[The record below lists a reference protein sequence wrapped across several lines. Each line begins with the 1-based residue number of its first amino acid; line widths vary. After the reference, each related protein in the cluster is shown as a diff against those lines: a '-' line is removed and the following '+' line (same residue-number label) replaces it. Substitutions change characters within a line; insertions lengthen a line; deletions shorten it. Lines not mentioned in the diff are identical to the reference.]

1 MSSKKSI
8 CVPFVRTLALL
19 LVILLSGSTL
29 FGQTRTVTGQVIDQ
43 ATGEPI
49 IGANVIIKGT
59 TTGTITDID
68 GNFSLSGV
76 SDKSVLHISYVG
88 YTAEDVAVKGNN
100 KLNIVIREDND
111 LLDEVV
117 VVGYGVQKKRDLTG
131 AISSVKADEIKVAPV
146 MNAME
151 GLQGKIA
158 GLDITRESG
167 AAGSSP
173 TLLLRGNRSL
183 DGSNSP
189 LFVIDGVSGGSIA
202 NINPNDIES
211 IEVLK
216 DASSTAIYGSA
227 GANGVIIVTT
237 KQGSK
242 GKVSVDFNAYMGIN
256 CMPAYPETYTGED
269 WVNYMATGYEGY
281 FGKSVWS
288 TYPDRTEALSQL
300 FNEFGISQ
308 AGVDCYNQGKFIN
321 WKDEILKTGVQQ
333 NYSLSVRGGN
343 DKTQSYASF
352 GYQDEEGMYRNDN
365 YKQLTF
371 RAGTNFE
378 VNKYITIG
386 FQSTLSYKDRNKR
399 NSRLSKSLN
408 EVPLGEVYEADGSL
422 KWYPTG
428 SSDDYVNI
436 MADDIAGQ
444 YENTQRSTSINI
456 TPFVEI
462 RPLKGLSFKTLV
474 NTSISTS
481 RNGSF
486 DGLYTY
492 YKLTGSSS
500 DVGIRT
506 ASIQHNDGWGIQW
519 QNILN
524 YNFKIGKAH
533 DITATGIIEYNRSHS
548 EYEYAYNRGFDYD
561 SYTFYNLGAG
571 LQPSVSS
578 SYTLS
583 KMLSYAARINYSLL
597 GRYLFSATMRWDG
610 ASQLYD
616 QWDSFPSA
624 SLGWRISD
632 EPWMDSTHDW
642 LDNLKLRAGYGVTGN
657 SNIPAYSSK
666 TLVESSANYL
676 NLGGGQVQS
685 YILTQAV
692 ANYGLGWEKSY
703 NFNLGLDFS
712 IFKGRLDASIDYY
725 NTDTK
730 GVLYKRQLPTAYG
743 LYNAKSPYT
752 MMSNVAR
759 IKNNGI
765 EISLNTRNIVTR
777 DFTWTSTITFAK
789 NNEKLTSID
798 LGNGTSVDELI
809 SLGLFLDNPVY
820 TYYNYKKNGIWQLG
834 QEDMAACFGLEP
846 GQVNIAA
853 DGSLK
858 WDPDYNY
865 TGYIR
870 DRINSSSYTTV
881 ERHGAYY
888 TEDENGNRT
897 YYRQGTPQYE
907 ADGSVTIVDEN
918 LYSIGAKDKKIL
930 GHKTPDF
937 TIGFTN
943 NFKYKWFDLS
953 VMTVMRWGQMVN
965 GDLLGYANE
974 VNQPV
979 DFDYWTPSN
988 ATNAFPLAKLG
999 VSNEAKTALTY
1010 VDGSFVKI
1018 KNITLG
1024 YTVPA
1029 KLLRKAH
1036 MSQLR
1041 LYATCQNP
1049 FIFCKDDMLKG
1060 LDPENTSS
1068 SFPLYKTFVFGINAS
1083 F

>member
-1 MSSKKSI
+1 MLNHQRI
-8 CVPFVRTLALL
+8 CMPFVRIFALL
-19 LVILLSGSTL
+19 LTMLLSSSIM

-43 ATGEPI
+43 ATGEPV
-49 IGANVIIKGT
+49 IGANVLIKGT

-76 SDKSVLHISYVG
+76 TDKSVLHVSYVG
-88 YTAEDVAVKGNN
+88 YTAEDVPVKGNTN
-100 KLNIVIREDND
+100 LNIVIHEDND

-131 AISSVKADEIKVAPV
+131 AISSVKADDIKVAPV

-167 AAGSSP
+167 AAGTSP

-202 NINPNDIES
+202 NLNPNDIES

-237 KQGSK
+237 KQGTR
-242 GKVSVDFNAYMGIN
+242 GKVTVDFNSYMGLN

-269 WVNYMATGYEGY
+269 WINYMATGYEVYYGN
-281 FGKSVWS
+281 SVWNE
-288 TYPDRTEALSQL
+288 YPNRSDALARL
-300 FNEFGISQ
+300 FNEYKISND
-308 AGVDCYNQGKFIN
+308 GLDCYNQGKFIN

-352 GYQDEEGMYRNDN
+352 GWQNEEGMYRNDN

-371 RAGTNFE
+371 RAGTTFE
-378 VNKYITIG
+378 ANRYISIG
-386 FQSTLSYKDRNKR
+386 FQSSLSYKDRNKR
-399 NSRLSKSLN
+399 NSRLSKTLN
-408 EVPLGEVYEADGSL
+408 EMPLGEVYEADGSL
-422 KWYPTG
+422 KRYPTG
-428 SSDDYVNI
+428 SSDDYTNI
-436 MADDIAGQ
+436 MADDIPGQ
-444 YENTQRSTSINI
+444 YKNTSRSTSINI

-474 NTSISTS
+474 NTSVSTS
-481 RNGSF
+481 RSGSF
-486 DGLYTY
+486 EGLYTY
-492 YKLTGSSS
+492 YKLTGSSQ

-506 ASIQHNDGWGIQW
+506 ASITHNDSWGIQW

-524 YNFKIGKAH
+524 YNIKIGKAH
-533 DITATGIIEYNRSHS
+533 DITATGIIEYNRSHG
-548 EYEYAYNRGFDYD
+548 EYAYAYNRGFDYD
-561 SYTFYNLGAG
+561 SYTFYNLGGG
-571 LQPSVSS
+571 LQPKVDSEYSQ
-578 SYTLS
+578 T
-583 KMLSYAARINYSLL
+583 KMLSYAARLNYSLL

-610 ASQLYD
+610 ASQLYN

-624 SLGWRISD
+624 SFGWRISD
-632 EPWMDSTHDW
+632 EPWMEGTNDW
-642 LDNLKLRAGYGVTGN
+642 LDNLKLRVGYGVTGN
-657 SNIPAYSSK
+657 SNIAPYSSK
-666 TLVESSANYL
+666 TLVETSANQL

-692 ANYGLGWEKSY
+692 ANYNLGWEKSY
-703 NFNLGLDFS
+703 NINVGLDFS

-730 GVLYKRQLPTAYG
+730 DVLYKRQLPTSYG

-759 IKNNGI
+759 IKNDGI
-765 EISLNTRNIVTR
+765 EVSLNTRNIVTR
-777 DFTWTSTITFAK
+777 DFVWSSTVTFAK
-789 NNEKLTSID
+789 NNERLTSID
-798 LGNGTSVDELI
+798 LGNNTTVDELI

-820 TYYNYKKNGIWQLG
+820 TYYNYKKNGIWQNG
-834 QEDMAACFGLEP
+834 QEDQAACFGLQP
-846 GQVNIAA
+846 GQVIIAT
-853 DGSLK
+853 DESLK
-858 WDPDYNY
+858 WDPNYQY
-865 TGYIR
+865 TGYVR
-870 DRINSSSYTTV
+870 DRITNAATPV

-888 TEDENGNRT
+888 IDNEDGTRT
-897 YYRQGTPQYE
+897 YYRQGTPQTE
-907 ADGSVTIVDEN
+907 PDGSVTIVDEN
-918 LYSIGAKDKKIL
+918 FYPIGAEDKKIL
-930 GHKTPDF
+930 GHKQPDF
-937 TIGFTN
+937 TIGWTN
-943 NFKYKWFDLS
+943 NFTYRWFDLS
-953 VMTVMRWGQMVN
+953 IMTVMRWGQMVN
-965 GDLLGYANE
+965 GDLLGY
-974 VNQPV
+974 VGDKNQPV
-979 DFDYWTPSN
+979 DFDYWTPN
-988 ATNAFPLAKLG
+988 NPTNAFPLAKLG
-999 VSNEAKTALTY
+999 VSNEAKTALLY
-1010 VDGSFVKI
+1010 VDGSFIKI

-1024 YTVPA
+1024 YRVPQ

-1041 LYATCQNP
+1041 FYGTVQNP

-1068 SFPLYKTFVFGINAS
+1068 DFPLYKTFVFGINAS

>member
-1 MSSKKSI
+1 MFNNQRI
-8 CVPFVRTLALL
+8 CMPFVRILA
-19 LVILLSGSTL
+19 ILFTIMWSGSML

-43 ATGEPI
+43 ATGEPV
-49 IGANVIIKGT
+49 IGANVLVKGT
-59 TTGTITDID
+59 TTGTITDLD
-68 GNFSLSGV
+68 GNFSISGV
-76 SDKSVLHISYVG
+76 TDKSVLHVSFVG
-88 YTAEDVAVKGNN
+88 YTAEDVPVKGNT

-111 LLDEVV
+111 LLEEVV

-167 AAGSSP
+167 QAGQSP

-183 DGSNSP
+183 DGSNAP

-202 NINPNDIES
+202 NLNPNDIES

-237 KQGSK
+237 KQGTK
-242 GKVSVDFNAYMGIN
+242 GKVSVDFNAYMGLN
-256 CMPAYPETYTGED
+256 CLPAYPETYTGED
-269 WVNYMATGYEGY
+269 WINYMATGYEGY
-281 FGKSVWS
+281 FGKSVWNEYS
-288 TYPDRTEALSQL
+288 NRTDAMNRL

-308 AGVDCYNQGKFIN
+308 AGIDCYNQGKFIN

-352 GYQDEEGMYRNDN
+352 GWQNEEGMYRNDN
-365 YKQLTF
+365 FKQLTF
-371 RAGTNFE
+371 RAGTTFE
-378 VNKYITIG
+378 ANRYITIG
-386 FQSTLSYKDRNKR
+386 FQSSLSYTDRNRR
-399 NSRLSKSLN
+399 NSRLSKTLN
-408 EVPLGEVYEADGSL
+408 EMPLGEVYEADGSL

-436 MADDIAGQ
+436 MADDIPGQ
-444 YENTQRSTSINI
+444 FVNTSRATRINV

-462 RPLKGLSFKTLV
+462 RPVKGLSFKSLV
-474 NTSISTS
+474 NTSVSTS
-481 RNGSF
+481 RAGNF

-500 DVGIRT
+500 DVGIRS
-506 ASIQHNDGWGIQW
+506 ASISHNDGWGLQW

-524 YNFKIGKAH
+524 YNIKIGNAH

-548 EYEYAYNRGFDYD
+548 EYAYAYNRGFDYD
-561 SYTFYNLGAG
+561 SYTFYNLGGG

-578 SYTLS
+578 SYTLT

-610 ASQLYD
+610 ASQLYN

-624 SLGWRISD
+624 SIGWRISD
-632 EPWMDSTHDW
+632 EPWMEPTADW

-657 SNIPAYSSK
+657 SNIAAYSSK
-666 TLVESSANYL
+666 TLVETSANSL

-692 ANYGLGWEKSY
+692 ANYDLGWEKSY
-703 NFNLGLDFS
+703 NFNIGLDFS

-725 NTDTK
+725 STDTK
-730 GVLYKRQLPTAYG
+730 DVLYKRQLPTAYG
-743 LYNAKSPYT
+743 LYNAKNPYT

-759 IKNNGI
+759 IKNDGI
-765 EISLNTRNIVTR
+765 EISLNSRNIVTR
-777 DFTWTSTITFAK
+777 DFVWSSTVTFAK
-789 NNEKLTSID
+789 NNERLTSID
-798 LGNGTSVDELI
+798 LGNNTTVDELI
-809 SLGLFLDNPVY
+809 SLGLFIDNPVN
-820 TYYNYKKNGIWQLG
+820 TYYNYKKNGIWQNG
-834 QEDMAACFGLEP
+834 QEDQAACFGLVP

-853 DGSLK
+853 DESLK
-858 WDPDYNY
+858 WDPNYKY
-865 TGYIR
+865 TGYVR
-870 DRINSSSYTTV
+870 DRITSEYTAV

-888 TEDENGNRT
+888 IENADGTRT
-897 YYRQGTPQYE
+897 YYRQGTPQLE
-907 ADGSVTIVDEN
+907 ADGSTTIVDEN
-918 LYSIGAKDKKIL
+918 IYSLGAKDRRIL

-937 TIGFTN
+937 TIGWTN

-953 VMTVMRWGQMVN
+953 IMTVMRWGQMVN
-965 GDLLGYANE
+965 GDLLGYSDAK
-974 VNQPV
+974 NQPV

-988 ATNAFPLAKLG
+988 PTNAFPLAKLG

-1010 VDGSFVKI
+1010 VDGSFIKI

-1024 YTVPA
+1024 YSVPV

-1041 LYATCQNP
+1041 IYGTVQNP

>member
-1 MSSKKSI
+1 M
-8 CVPFVRTLALL
+8 
-19 LVILLSGSTL
+19 

-43 ATGEPI
+43 ATGEPV
-49 IGANVIIKGT
+49 IGANVLIKGT

-76 SDKSVLHISYVG
+76 TDKSVLHVSYVG
-88 YTAEDVAVKGNN
+88 YTAEDVPVKGNTN
-100 KLNIVIREDND
+100 LNIVIHEDND

-131 AISSVKADEIKVAPV
+131 AISSVKADDIKVAPV

-167 AAGSSP
+167 AAGTSP

-202 NINPNDIES
+202 NLNPNDIES

-237 KQGSK
+237 KQGTR
-242 GKVSVDFNAYMGIN
+242 GKVTVDFNSYMGLN

-269 WVNYMATGYEGY
+269 WINYMATGYEVYYGN
-281 FGKSVWS
+281 SVWNE
-288 TYPDRTEALSQL
+288 YPNRSDALARL
-300 FNEFGISQ
+300 FNEYKISND
-308 AGVDCYNQGKFIN
+308 GLDCYNQGKFIN

-352 GYQDEEGMYRNDN
+352 GWQNEEGMYRNDN

-371 RAGTNFE
+371 RAGTTFE
-378 VNKYITIG
+378 ANRYISIG
-386 FQSTLSYKDRNKR
+386 FQSSLSYKDRNKR
-399 NSRLSKSLN
+399 NSRLSKTLN
-408 EVPLGEVYEADGSL
+408 EMPLGEVYEADGSL
-422 KWYPTG
+422 KRYPTG
-428 SSDDYVNI
+428 SSDDYTNI
-436 MADDIAGQ
+436 MADDIPGQ
-444 YENTQRSTSINI
+444 YKNTSRSTSINI

-474 NTSISTS
+474 NTSVSTS
-481 RNGSF
+481 RSGSF
-486 DGLYTY
+486 EGLYTY
-492 YKLTGSSS
+492 YKLTGSSQ

-506 ASIQHNDGWGIQW
+506 ASITHNDSWGIQW

-524 YNFKIGKAH
+524 YNIKIGKAH
-533 DITATGIIEYNRSHS
+533 DITATGIIEYNRSHG
-548 EYEYAYNRGFDYD
+548 EYAYAYNRGFDYD
-561 SYTFYNLGAG
+561 SYTFYNLGGG
-571 LQPSVSS
+571 LQPKVDSEYSQ
-578 SYTLS
+578 T
-583 KMLSYAARINYSLL
+583 KMLSYAARLNYSLL

-610 ASQLYD
+610 ASQLYN

-624 SLGWRISD
+624 SFGWRISD
-632 EPWMDSTHDW
+632 EPWMEGTNDW
-642 LDNLKLRAGYGVTGN
+642 LDNLKLRVGYGVTGN
-657 SNIPAYSSK
+657 SNIAPYSSK
-666 TLVESSANYL
+666 TLVETSANQL

-692 ANYGLGWEKSY
+692 ANYNLGWEKSY
-703 NFNLGLDFS
+703 NINVGLDFS

-730 GVLYKRQLPTAYG
+730 DVLYKRQLPTSYG

-759 IKNNGI
+759 IKNDGI
-765 EISLNTRNIVTR
+765 EVSLNTRNIVTR
-777 DFTWTSTITFAK
+777 DFVWSSTVTFAK
-789 NNEKLTSID
+789 NNERLTSID
-798 LGNGTSVDELI
+798 LGNNTTVDELI

-820 TYYNYKKNGIWQLG
+820 TYYNYKKNGIWQNG
-834 QEDMAACFGLEP
+834 QEDQAACFGLQP
-846 GQVNIAA
+846 GQVIIAT
-853 DGSLK
+853 DESLK
-858 WDPDYNY
+858 WDPNYQY
-865 TGYIR
+865 TGYVR
-870 DRINSSSYTTV
+870 DRITNAATPV

-888 TEDENGNRT
+888 IDNEDGTRT
-897 YYRQGTPQYE
+897 YYRQGTPQTE
-907 ADGSVTIVDEN
+907 PDGSVTIVDEN
-918 LYSIGAKDKKIL
+918 FYPIGAEDKKIL
-930 GHKTPDF
+930 GHKQPDF
-937 TIGFTN
+937 TIGWTN
-943 NFKYKWFDLS
+943 NFTYRWFDLS
-953 VMTVMRWGQMVN
+953 IMTVMRWGQMVN
-965 GDLLGYANE
+965 GDLLGY
-974 VNQPV
+974 VGDKNQPV
-979 DFDYWTPSN
+979 DFDYWTPN
-988 ATNAFPLAKLG
+988 NPTNAFPLAKLG
-999 VSNEAKTALTY
+999 VSNEAKTALLY
-1010 VDGSFVKI
+1010 VDGSFIKI

-1024 YTVPA
+1024 YRVPQ

-1041 LYATCQNP
+1041 FYGTVQNP

-1068 SFPLYKTFVFGINAS
+1068 DFPLYKTFVFGINAS

>member
-1 MSSKKSI
+1 MFNNQRI
-8 CVPFVRTLALL
+8 CMPFVRILAMLFT
-19 LVILLSGSTL
+19 IMWSGSML

-43 ATGEPI
+43 ATGEPV
-49 IGANVIIKGT
+49 IGANVLVKGT
-59 TTGTITDID
+59 TTGTITDLD
-68 GNFSLSGV
+68 GNFSISGV
-76 SDKSVLHISYVG
+76 TDKSVLHVSFVG
-88 YTAEDVAVKGNN
+88 YTAEDVPVKGNTR
-100 KLNIVIREDND
+100 LNIVIREDND
-111 LLDEVV
+111 LLEEVV

-167 AAGSSP
+167 QAGQSP

-183 DGSNSP
+183 DGSNAP

-202 NINPNDIES
+202 NLNPNDIES

-237 KQGSK
+237 KQGTK
-242 GKVSVDFNAYMGIN
+242 GKVSVDFNAYMGLN
-256 CMPAYPETYTGED
+256 CLPAYPETLMGED
-269 WVNYMATGYEGY
+269 WINYMATGYDVY
-281 FGKSVWS
+281 YGKSVWNE
-288 TYPDRTEALSQL
+288 YPNRDDAIARL
-300 FNEFGISQ
+300 FDEYRISQ
-308 AGVDCYNQGKFIN
+308 QGLDCYRQGKFIN

-352 GYQDEEGMYRNDN
+352 GWQNEEGMYRNDN
-365 YKQLTF
+365 FKQLTF
-371 RAGTNFE
+371 RAGTTFE
-378 VNKYITIG
+378 ANRYITIG
-386 FQSTLSYKDRNKR
+386 FQSSLSYSDRNRR
-399 NSRLSKSLN
+399 NSRLSKILN
-408 EVPLGEVYEADGSL
+408 EMPIGEVYEADGSL
-422 KWYPTG
+422 KQYPTG
-428 SSDDYVNI
+428 SSDDYTNI
-436 MADDIAGQ
+436 MADDIPGQ
-444 YENTQRSTSINI
+444 FVNTSRATRINVA
-456 TPFVEI
+456 PFVEI
-462 RPLKGLSFKTLV
+462 RPLKGLSFKSLF
-474 NTSISTS
+474 NTSVSTS
-481 RNGSF
+481 RAGNF
-486 DGLYTY
+486 DGLNTY
-492 YKLTGSSS
+492 YKLTGSSA
-500 DVGIRT
+500 DKGTRT
-506 ASIQHNDGWGIQW
+506 ASITHNDGWGLQW

-533 DITATGIIEYNRSHS
+533 DITATGIIEYSRSHS
-548 EYEYAYNRGFDYD
+548 ESAYAYNRGFDYD
-561 SYTFYNLGAG
+561 SYTFYNLNAG

-578 SYTLS
+578 GYTLT

-610 ASQLYD
+610 ASQLYK

-624 SLGWRISD
+624 SIGWRISD
-632 EPWMDSTHDW
+632 EPWMEPTAGW

-666 TLVESSANYL
+666 TLVETSSNLL

-692 ANYGLGWEKSY
+692 ANYDLGWEKSY

-725 NTDTK
+725 STDTK
-730 GVLYKRQLPTAYG
+730 DVLYKRQLPTAYG
-743 LYNAKSPYT
+743 LFNAKNPYT

-759 IKNNGI
+759 IKNDGI
-765 EISLNTRNIVTR
+765 EISLNSRNIVTR
-777 DFTWTSTITFAK
+777 DFVWSSTITFAK
-789 NNEKLTSID
+789 NIERLKSID
-798 LGNGTSVDELI
+798 LGNNTTVDELI
-809 SLGLFLDNPVY
+809 SLGLFIDNPVN
-820 TYYNYKKNGIWQLG
+820 TYYNYKKEGIWQLG
-834 QEDMAACFGLEP
+834 QEDQAACFGLVP
-846 GQVNIAA
+846 GQVKMA
-853 DGSLK
+853 DGSGLK
-858 WDPDYNY
+858 WDPAYQY
-865 TGYIR
+865 TGYTR
-870 DRINSSSYTTV
+870 DRITNEYSPV

-888 TEDENGNRT
+888 TEDVNGNRT
-897 YYRQGTPQYE
+897 YYRQGTPE
-907 ADGSVTIVDEN
+907 TAADGNVTIVDEN
-918 LYSIGAKDKKIL
+918 IYTYGANDKMIL

-937 TIGFTN
+937 TIGWTN
-943 NFKYKWFDLS
+943 NFTYRGFDLS

-965 GDLLGYANE
+965 GDLLGYVGEKNLPA
-974 VNQPV
+974 

-988 ATNAFPLAKLG
+988 PTNAFPLAKLS
-999 VSNEAKTALTY
+999 VSNEAKAALLY
-1010 VDGSFVKI
+1010 VDGSFIKI

-1024 YTVPA
+1024 YSVPV

-1041 LYATCQNP
+1041 IYGTVQNP
-1049 FIFCKDDMLKG
+1049 FIFCKDVMLKG

-1068 SFPLYKTFVFGINAS
+1068 DFPLYKTFVFGINAS

>member
-1 MSSKKSI
+1 MLNHQRI
-8 CVPFVRTLALL
+8 CMPFVRIFALL
-19 LVILLSGSTL
+19 LTMLLSSSIM

-43 ATGEPI
+43 ATGEPV
-49 IGANVIIKGT
+49 IGANVLIKGT

-76 SDKSVLHISYVG
+76 TDKSVLHVSYVG
-88 YTAEDVAVKGNN
+88 YTAEDVPVKGNSN
-100 KLNIVIREDND
+100 LNIVIHEDND

-117 VVGYGVQKKRDLTG
+117 VVGYGVQKKLDLTG
-131 AISSVKADEIKVAPV
+131 AISSVKADDIKVAPV

-167 AAGSSP
+167 AAGTSP

-202 NINPNDIES
+202 NLNPNDIES

-237 KQGSK
+237 KQGTR
-242 GKVSVDFNAYMGIN
+242 GKVTVDFNSYMGLN

-269 WVNYMATGYEGY
+269 WINYMATGYEVYYGN
-281 FGKSVWS
+281 SVWNE
-288 TYPDRTEALSQL
+288 YPNRSDALARL
-300 FNEFGISQ
+300 FNEYKISND
-308 AGVDCYNQGKFIN
+308 GLDCYNQGKFIN

-352 GYQDEEGMYRNDN
+352 GWQNEEGMYRNDN

-371 RAGTNFE
+371 RAGTTFE
-378 VNKYITIG
+378 ANRYISIG
-386 FQSTLSYKDRNKR
+386 FQSSLSYKDRNKR
-399 NSRLSKSLN
+399 NSRLSKTLN
-408 EVPLGEVYEADGSL
+408 EMPLGEVYEADGSL
-422 KWYPTG
+422 KRYPTG
-428 SSDDYVNI
+428 SSDDYTNI
-436 MADDIAGQ
+436 MADDIPGQ
-444 YENTQRSTSINI
+444 YKNTSRSTSINI

-474 NTSISTS
+474 NTSVSTS
-481 RNGSF
+481 RSGSF
-486 DGLYTY
+486 EGLYTY
-492 YKLTGSSS
+492 YKLTGSSQ

-506 ASIQHNDGWGIQW
+506 ASITHNDSWGIQW

-524 YNFKIGKAH
+524 YNIKIGKAH
-533 DITATGIIEYNRSHS
+533 DITATGIIEYNRSHG
-548 EYEYAYNRGFDYD
+548 EYAYAYNRGFDYD
-561 SYTFYNLGAG
+561 SYTFYNLGGG
-571 LQPSVSS
+571 LQPKVDSEYSQ
-578 SYTLS
+578 T
-583 KMLSYAARINYSLL
+583 KMLSYAARLNYSLL

-610 ASQLYD
+610 ASQLYN

-624 SLGWRISD
+624 SFGWRISD
-632 EPWMDSTHDW
+632 EPWMEGTNDW
-642 LDNLKLRAGYGVTGN
+642 LDNLKLRVGYGVTGN
-657 SNIPAYSSK
+657 SNIAPYSSK
-666 TLVESSANYL
+666 TLVETSANQL

-692 ANYGLGWEKSY
+692 ANYNLGWEKSY
-703 NFNLGLDFS
+703 NINVGLDFS

-730 GVLYKRQLPTAYG
+730 DVLYKRQLPTSYG

-759 IKNNGI
+759 IKNDGI
-765 EISLNTRNIVTR
+765 EVSLNTRNIVTR
-777 DFTWTSTITFAK
+777 DFVWSSTVTFAK
-789 NNEKLTSID
+789 NNERLTSID
-798 LGNGTSVDELI
+798 LGNNTTVDELI

-820 TYYNYKKNGIWQLG
+820 TYYNYKKNGIWQNG
-834 QEDMAACFGLEP
+834 QEDQAACFGLQP
-846 GQVNIAA
+846 GQVIIAT
-853 DGSLK
+853 DESLK
-858 WDPDYNY
+858 WDPNYQY
-865 TGYIR
+865 TGYVR
-870 DRINSSSYTTV
+870 DRITNAATPV

-888 TEDENGNRT
+888 IDNEDGTRT
-897 YYRQGTPQYE
+897 YYRQGTPQTE
-907 ADGSVTIVDEN
+907 PDGSVTIVDEN
-918 LYSIGAKDKKIL
+918 FYPIGAEDKKIL
-930 GHKTPDF
+930 GHKQPDF
-937 TIGFTN
+937 TIGWTN
-943 NFKYKWFDLS
+943 NFTYRWFDLS
-953 VMTVMRWGQMVN
+953 IMTVMRWGQMVN
-965 GDLLGYANE
+965 GDLLGY
-974 VNQPV
+974 VGDKNQPV
-979 DFDYWTPSN
+979 DFDYWTPN
-988 ATNAFPLAKLG
+988 NPTNAFPLAKLG
-999 VSNEAKTALTY
+999 VSNEAKTALLY
-1010 VDGSFVKI
+1010 VDGSFIKI

-1024 YTVPA
+1024 YRVPQ

-1041 LYATCQNP
+1041 FYGTVQNP

-1068 SFPLYKTFVFGINAS
+1068 DFPLYKTFVFGINAS

>member
-1 MSSKKSI
+1 MFKHQRI
-8 CVPFVRTLALL
+8 CMPFVRIFALL
-19 LVILLSGSTL
+19 LTLLLSSSIM
-29 FGQTRTVTGQVIDQ
+29 FGQTRTVTGQIIDQ
-43 ATGEPI
+43 ATGDPI

-76 SDKSVLHISYVG
+76 TDKSVLHVSYVG
-88 YTAEDVAVKGNN
+88 YTAEDVPVKGNSN
-100 KLNIVIREDND
+100 LNIVIHEDND
-111 LLDEVV
+111 LLDEIV

-167 AAGSSP
+167 AAGQSP

-202 NINPNDIES
+202 NLNPNDIES

-237 KQGSK
+237 KQGTR

-269 WVNYMATGYEGY
+269 WINYMAEGYEAYYGN
-281 FGKSVWS
+281 SVWS
-288 TYPDRTEALSQL
+288 EYSGRTEALARL
-300 FNEFGISQ
+300 FNDFGISQ
-308 AGVDCYNQGKFIN
+308 AGIDCYNQGKFIN
-321 WKDEILKTGVQQ
+321 WKDEVLKTGVQQ

-352 GYQDEEGMYRNDN
+352 GWQNEEGMYRNDN

-378 VNKYITIG
+378 ANRYITLG
-386 FQSTLSYKDRNKR
+386 FQSSLSYKDRNKR
-399 NSRLSKSLN
+399 NSRLSKTLN

-428 SSDDYVNI
+428 STDDYVNI
-436 MADDIAGQ
+436 MADDIPGQ
-444 YENTQRSTSINI
+444 YISTTRSTSINI
-456 TPFVEI
+456 TPFIEI
-462 RPLKGLSFKTLV
+462 RPLKGLSFKSLV
-474 NTSISTS
+474 NTSVSTS
-481 RNGSF
+481 RSGAF
-486 DGLYTY
+486 EGLHTY
-492 YKLTGSSS
+492 YKLTGSSQ

-506 ASIQHNDGWGIQW
+506 ASITHSDSWGIQW

-524 YNFKIGKAH
+524 YNIKIGNAH
-533 DITATGIIEYNRSHS
+533 DITATGIIEYKRSHGES
-548 EYEYAYNRGFDYD
+548 SYGYNRGFDYD
-561 SYTFYNLGAG
+561 SYTFYNLGGG

-578 SYTLS
+578 SYSQT
-583 KMLSYAARINYSLL
+583 KMLSYAARLNYSLL

-610 ASQLYD
+610 ASQLYN

-632 EPWMDSTHDW
+632 EPWMEPTADW
-642 LDNLKLRAGYGVTGN
+642 LDNLKLRVGYGVTGN

-666 TLVESSANYL
+666 TLVETSAHSL
-676 NLGGGQVQS
+676 NLGGGQVQD

-692 ANYGLGWEKSY
+692 ANYNLGWEKSY
-703 NFNLGLDFS
+703 NTNIGLDFS

-730 GVLYKRQLPTAYG
+730 GVLYKRQLPTSYG

-759 IKNNGI
+759 IKNDGI
-765 EISLNTRNIVTR
+765 EVSLNTRNIVTR
-777 DFTWTSTITFAK
+777 NFVWSSTITFAK
-789 NNEKLTSID
+789 NNERLTNID
-798 LGNGTSVDELI
+798 LGNNTTVDELI
-809 SLGLFLDNPVY
+809 SLGLFIDNPVY
-820 TYYNYKKNGIWQLG
+820 TYYNYKKNGIWQNG
-834 QEDMAACFGLEP
+834 QEDQAACFGLQP
-846 GQVNIAA
+846 GQVNIDA
-853 DGSLK
+853 DSSLK
-858 WDPDYNY
+858 WDPNYQY
-865 TGYIR
+865 TGYVR
-870 DRINSSSYTTV
+870 DRITSKYTAV

-888 TEDENGNRT
+888 TENEDGTRT
-897 YYRQGTPQYE
+897 YYRQGTPE
-907 ADGSVTIVDEN
+907 FDADGSVTIVDEN
-918 LYSIGAKDKKIL
+918 IYSIGAKDKQIL
-930 GHKTPDF
+930 GHKQPDF
-937 TIGFTN
+937 TIGWTN
-943 NFKYKWFDLS
+943 NFTYRWFDLS
-953 VMTVMRWGQMVN
+953 IMTVMRWGQMVN
-965 GDLLGYANE
+965 GDMLGYVSAK
-974 VNQPV
+974 NQPV
-979 DFDYWTPSN
+979 DYDYWTPN
-988 ATNAFPLAKLG
+988 NPTNAFPLAKLG
-999 VSNEAKTALTY
+999 VSNEAKTALTF
-1010 VDGSFVKI
+1010 VDGSFIKI
-1018 KNITLG
+1018 KNITVG
-1024 YTVPA
+1024 YSLPV

-1041 LYATCQNP
+1041 IYGTVQNP

-1060 LDPENTSS
+1060 LDSENTSS
-1068 SFPLYKTFVFGINAS
+1068 EFPLYKTFVFGINAS

>member
-1 MSSKKSI
+1 M
-8 CVPFVRTLALL
+8 PFVRIFALL
-19 LVILLSGSTL
+19 LTMLLSSSIM

-43 ATGEPI
+43 ATGEPV
-49 IGANVIIKGT
+49 IGANVLIKGT

-76 SDKSVLHISYVG
+76 TDKSVLHVSYVG
-88 YTAEDVAVKGNN
+88 YTAEDVPVKGNTN
-100 KLNIVIREDND
+100 LNIVIHEDND

-131 AISSVKADEIKVAPV
+131 AISSVKADDIKVAPV

-167 AAGSSP
+167 AAGTSP

-202 NINPNDIES
+202 NLNPNDIES

-237 KQGSK
+237 KQGTR
-242 GKVSVDFNAYMGIN
+242 GKVTVDFNSYMGLN

-269 WVNYMATGYEGY
+269 WINYMATGYEVYYGN
-281 FGKSVWS
+281 SVWNE
-288 TYPDRTEALSQL
+288 YPNRSDALARL
-300 FNEFGISQ
+300 FNEYKISND
-308 AGVDCYNQGKFIN
+308 GLDCYNQGKFIN

-352 GYQDEEGMYRNDN
+352 GWQNEEGMYRNDN

-371 RAGTNFE
+371 RAGTTFE
-378 VNKYITIG
+378 ANRYISIG
-386 FQSTLSYKDRNKR
+386 FQSSLSYKDRNKR
-399 NSRLSKSLN
+399 NSRLSKTLN
-408 EVPLGEVYEADGSL
+408 EMPLGEVYEADGSL
-422 KWYPTG
+422 KRYPTG
-428 SSDDYVNI
+428 SSDDYTNI
-436 MADDIAGQ
+436 MADDIPGQ
-444 YENTQRSTSINI
+444 YKNTSRSTSINI

-474 NTSISTS
+474 NTSVSTS
-481 RNGSF
+481 RSGSF
-486 DGLYTY
+486 EGLYTY
-492 YKLTGSSS
+492 YKLTGSSQ

-506 ASIQHNDGWGIQW
+506 ASITHNDSWGIQW

-524 YNFKIGKAH
+524 YNIKIGKAH
-533 DITATGIIEYNRSHS
+533 DITATGIIEYNRSHG
-548 EYEYAYNRGFDYD
+548 EYAYAYNRGFDYD
-561 SYTFYNLGAG
+561 SYTFYNLGGG
-571 LQPSVSS
+571 LQPKVDSEYSQ
-578 SYTLS
+578 T
-583 KMLSYAARINYSLL
+583 KMLSYAARLNYSLL

-610 ASQLYD
+610 ASQLYN

-624 SLGWRISD
+624 SFGWRISD
-632 EPWMDSTHDW
+632 EPWMEGTNDW
-642 LDNLKLRAGYGVTGN
+642 LDNLKLRVGYGVTGN
-657 SNIPAYSSK
+657 SNIAPYSSK
-666 TLVESSANYL
+666 TLVETSANQL

-692 ANYGLGWEKSY
+692 ANYNLGWEKSY
-703 NFNLGLDFS
+703 NINVGLDFS

-730 GVLYKRQLPTAYG
+730 DVLYKRQLPTSYG

-759 IKNNGI
+759 IKNDGI
-765 EISLNTRNIVTR
+765 EVSLNTRNIVTR
-777 DFTWTSTITFAK
+777 DFVWSSTVTFAK
-789 NNEKLTSID
+789 NNERLTSID
-798 LGNGTSVDELI
+798 LGNNTTVDELI

-820 TYYNYKKNGIWQLG
+820 TYYNYKKNGIWQNG
-834 QEDMAACFGLEP
+834 QEDQAACFGLQP
-846 GQVNIAA
+846 GQVIIAT
-853 DGSLK
+853 DESLK
-858 WDPDYNY
+858 WDPNYQY
-865 TGYIR
+865 TGYVR
-870 DRINSSSYTTV
+870 DRITNAATPV

-888 TEDENGNRT
+888 IDNEDGTRT
-897 YYRQGTPQYE
+897 YYRQGTPQTE
-907 ADGSVTIVDEN
+907 PDGSVTIVDEN
-918 LYSIGAKDKKIL
+918 FYPIGAEDKKIL
-930 GHKTPDF
+930 GHKQPDF
-937 TIGFTN
+937 TIGWTN
-943 NFKYKWFDLS
+943 NFTYRWFDLS
-953 VMTVMRWGQMVN
+953 IMTVMRWGQMVN
-965 GDLLGYANE
+965 GDLLGY
-974 VNQPV
+974 VGDKNQPV
-979 DFDYWTPSN
+979 DFDYWTPN
-988 ATNAFPLAKLG
+988 NPTNAFPLAKLG
-999 VSNEAKTALTY
+999 VSNEAKTALLY
-1010 VDGSFVKI
+1010 VDGSFIKI

-1024 YTVPA
+1024 YRVPQ

-1041 LYATCQNP
+1041 FYGTVQNP

-1068 SFPLYKTFVFGINAS
+1068 DFPLYKTFVFGINAS